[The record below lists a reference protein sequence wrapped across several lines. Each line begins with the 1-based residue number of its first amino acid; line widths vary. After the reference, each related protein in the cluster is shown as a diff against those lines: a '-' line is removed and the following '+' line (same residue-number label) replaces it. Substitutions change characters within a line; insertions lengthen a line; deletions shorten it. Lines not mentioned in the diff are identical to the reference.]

1 MNRLII
7 KRNVKIDLWDWLLVL
22 GLPLAPMTG
31 LRIWKIGPGE
41 LLCAL
46 WTIRYLNFKKIVFSD
61 VFKFFTIFI
70 ICVSVGTLIGVYKE
84 PQETNPTGIL
94 TWVYLGYV
102 ACMIYSGLRKRNSE
116 YIEHLF
122 FIGAV
127 VATCWHLLLYLY
139 SITISRSFFGIAL
152 WYGGVRYAGG
162 GTNPHQ
168 VALLMCGLA
177 VYFLRNVLTK
187 KHILFSLIMAVCCVM
202 VEMAT
207 QSSTGLMSIVAA
219 ALTIM
224 YVFTAKMGTSKKL
237 RAGIIIVETLLII
250 LAVIVFFN
258 PLFDFV
264 YNWIASDKNGLGRLQ
279 IFSHIGDAFT
289 KSPIFGLG
297 TGSHSEGATGSQLE
311 FHNTYL
317 EVLAIGGI
325 TALLSLL
332 WFTIRIFKRTAIDAY
347 FYPLIVQLYVFGFAG
362 FAMRR
367 LTYWWILTFVLLFV
381 DRKKQEKITLE
392 RCMNESENSKDE
404 SERENQ

>member
-22 GLPLAPMTG
+22 GLALAPMTS

-41 LLCAL
+41 VLCAL

-61 VFKFFTIFI
+61 VFKFFTFFI
-70 ICVSVGTLIGVYKE
+70 ICVSAGTLIGVYKE

-94 TWVYLGYV
+94 TWVYLGYI
-102 ACMIYSGLRKRNSE
+102 ACMIYSGLRKRDSE

-139 SITISRSFFGIAL
+139 SITISRSFFGIGL

-162 GTNPHQ
+162 ATNPHQ
-168 VALLMCGLA
+168 VALLMCGLT
-177 VYFLRNVLTK
+177 VYFLRNVFTK
-187 KHILFSLIMAVCCVM
+187 KHVLFSLIMSACCFTVQ
-202 VEMAT
+202 MAT
-207 QSSTGLMSIVAA
+207 QSSTGLASVVAA
-219 ALTIM
+219 CLTFM
-224 YVFTAKMGTSKKL
+224 YVFTARLGTSKKL

-264 YNWIASDKNGLGRLQ
+264 YNWIASDKNGLGRFA
-279 IFSHIGDAFT
+279 IFSHIGEVFAE
-289 KSPIFGLG
+289 SPVFGLG
-297 TGSHSEGATGSQLE
+297 TGAHSETLSGNQLE

-317 EVLAIGGI
+317 EVLAAGGI
-325 TALLSLL
+325 AALLALI
-332 WFTIRIFKRTAIDAY
+332 WFTFRICKKASADAY
-347 FYPLIVQLYVFGFAG
+347 FYPLIVQLYTFGLAG
-362 FAMRR
+362 FGMRR
-367 LTYWWILTFVLLFV
+367 LPYWWLLTFAILTVEKKRTELMVEDDDVQTSDEVL
-381 DRKKQEKITLE
+381 
-392 RCMNESENSKDE
+392 SDE
-404 SERENQ
+404 PMK

>member
-7 KRNVKIDLWDWLLVL
+7 KRTVKIDLWDWLLVL
-22 GLPLAPMTG
+22 GLALAPMTS

-41 LLCAL
+41 LICAL
-46 WTIRYLNFKKIVFSD
+46 WTIRYLNFKKIIFSD
-61 VFKFFTIFI
+61 IFKFFSAFI
-70 ICVSVGTLIGVYKE
+70 LCVSMGTLIGVYKE

-94 TWVYLGYV
+94 TWVYLGYI
-102 ACMIYSGLRKRNSE
+102 ACMIYFGLRKRNSK

-122 FIGAV
+122 FTGAV
-127 VATCWHLLLYLY
+127 VVACWHFFLYLY
-139 SITISRSFFGIAL
+139 SITISRSIFGMGL
-152 WYGGVRYAGG
+152 WYGGSRYAGG
-162 GTNPHQ
+162 ATNPHQ
-168 VALLMCGLA
+168 VAFLMCGLTA
-177 VYFLRNVLTK
+177 YFLRNVFTK
-187 KHILFSLIMAVCCVM
+187 KHILFSLIMAVCCFT

-219 ALTIM
+219 VLTIM

-279 IFSHIGDAFT
+279 IFSHIGDTFT

-297 TGSHSEGATGSQLE
+297 TGSHSEGATGIQLE

-317 EVLAIGGI
+317 EVLAAGGI
-325 TALLSLL
+325 AALLSLI
-332 WFTIRIFKRTAIDAY
+332 WFTVRIIKKISIDAY
-347 FYPLIVQLYVFGFAG
+347 LFPLIVQMYVFGLSG
-362 FAMRR
+362 FGMRR
-367 LTYWWILTFVLLFV
+367 LPYWWLLSFVLILV
-381 DRKKQEKITLE
+381 DKKKEEAALE
-392 RCMNESENSKDE
+392 RCTNEGEGISDDFAGEE
-404 SERENQ
+404 